1 MQLSAAETAVAAA
14 VANTGASTFSIFLAF
29 VAGGLFFS
37 TVAAAVGAI
46 FIFGRDNVQRA
57 FREVR
62 LVVRRTLSVLR
73 LAVAAAWATL
83 FADDKQWRMAIRE
96 LRKGFAKAK
105 QTASE
110 GVEAISLQRDL
121 FAAAVGIPGLPLQ
134 QYIVDR
140 LYAEQ
145 RYLAVA
151 LEDACRETCKG
162 VRNSRVKR
170 LTLRKFDAG
179 AVPPKLIAARA
190 YDATDAL
197 AFDVEMRWTSEL
209 TAEMEMTLAGP
220 LGARVPVSVR
230 NLRFEGPVRLVAT
243 PLVNVAPGFG
253 ALLISLPSAPRI
265 GLDVSVAGGEVT
277 KLPWLR
283 DEIVT
288 AMQANIADEL
298 LWPRR
303 LVLDQ
308 KKPTPSPQSL
318 LARAQLEKLATD
330 DPLLQAEKALEAQP
344 AVSALQKARR
354 KEPSKLNALLDIL
367 VKTVEPMAD
376 TAYGI

>member
-1 MQLSAAETAVAAA
+1 MCSAPSARSVW
-14 VANTGASTFSIFLAF
+14 SS
-29 VAGGLFFS
+29 
-37 TVAAAVGAI
+37 
-46 FIFGRDNVQRA
+46 RDA
-57 FREVR
+57 
-62 LVVRRTLSVLR
+62 LVLR

-303 LVLDQ
+303 LVLDPEEADAVDRCSRAR
-308 KKPTPSPQSL
+308 KKP
-318 LARAQLEKLATD
+318 TD
-330 DPLLQAEKALEAQP
+330 DPLLAGRKGVGGAAGC
-344 AVSALQKARR
+344 ARR
-354 KEPSKLNALLDIL
+354 DERSRQAQCAVGHLGEDGRADGGRPAAMKFRLKRPAIVFDLQSQPQTRLRCVPKGLAPSSPHTQS
-367 VKTVEPMAD
+367 V
-376 TAYGI
+376 